1 MAVEDY
7 HESLEQQVEETLQR
21 RSSVKY
27 NEPGALLF
35 RGAAESVIQ
44 TVVYTTSVEAYRSS
58 SGFDQLPWT
67 VQAAAGG
74 LAGLHR
80 ALICCPWDALTINA
94 QAQVDA
100 DNTTTMELLAK
111 IGLSRMFSG
120 LQLVWLVDAPQS
132 MLWFPLFTWLNTN
145 VAHVCHSPLECC
157 VIAGVSAALAGTI
170 IAAPAEVIKSFL
182 TSRQRNMELAK
193 L

>member
-21 RSSVKY
+21 RLSVKY

-67 VQAAAGG
+67 VQAAAG
-74 LAGLHR
+74 
-80 ALICCPWDALTINA
+80 
-94 QAQVDA
+94 A
-100 DNTTTMELLAK
+100 DNTTTTERLSK
-111 IGLSRMFSG
+111 IGLQNKG
-120 LQLVWLVDAPQS
+120 WLDMP
-132 MLWFPLFTWLNTN
+132 
-145 VAHVCHSPLECC
+145 
-157 VIAGVSAALAGTI
+157 AAVKRLALP
-170 IAAPAEVIKSFL
+170 AAERGAAAVV
-182 TSRQRNMELAK
+182 
-193 L
+193 